1 MYRREYMW
9 AAGIPWCA
17 VWTVLYYRLG
27 QCKIHEVLLVQGQPS
42 CRTHSLVPRPFEEG
56 DEKGPGTHGQRMRQ
70 NLPES
75 IRILCHCINK
85 PCGAR
90 IITKIVQ
97 EYLAVSVMYD
107 GLRTEVSK
115 ANTITQISGDWQLRM
130 RNQYVPHC
138 LCVALPK
145 SVTFQLHSA
154 FLGYFSMHGRI

>member
-1 MYRREYMW
+1 MGPR
-9 AAGIPWCA
+9 AHINVTTITLLKHTCA
-17 VWTVLYYRLG
+17 VWTVLDYRLG

-70 NLPES
+70 YLPES

-107 GLRTEVSK
+107 GLRTEIREYAEGIQGK
-115 ANTITQISGDWQLRM
+115 YDHPNFW
-130 RNQYVPHC
+130 
-138 LCVALPK
+138 
-145 SVTFQLHSA
+145 
-154 FLGYFSMHGRI
+154 